1 MKDLLKTKV
10 PPHSKE
16 LEKAILGG
24 VIVENGS
31 IVQALELIKTP
42 DVFYIPAHGLIFT
55 AMLDLYNA
63 SDAIDFLTVVQRLEK
78 NGVLALCGGPG
89 YIVEL
94 SQGIY
99 SSGNIETH
107 CRKIL
112 EAYVKREIIKTANQL
127 LENSYTPLHDA
138 IDLLTQA
145 QSAIINLNEMVFQK
159 QEQTILQ
166 VVGDCIADIHHK
178 RTLKDLTGIAS
189 AVNSLNRVTAG
200 WQDSDLIV
208 IAGRPAMGKTAFAL
222 NELRHASVNL
232 GIPVGIFSLEMSAK
246 QLVNRLICSETLI
259 DSNSIRRPGRLS
271 DDDLV
276 RINRDTAKLASSP
289 FYIDDT
295 AGISIMQLKAK
306 ATKWKAKYG
315 IRMLG
320 VDYLQLVKDPLIR
333 NREQEIGSI
342 TRQLKQLAK
351 ELNIPVF
358 ALSQLSREVEKT
370 ADKKPMLSHLR
381 ESGSIEQDADLVMF
395 LYRPEYYGI
404 MEDEMGGSLKG
415 IAEAIIAKHR
425 NGTTESV
432 FMDADLAT
440 NRFADPGMLNQ
451 AQPEIAYNMNSLPV
465 SNFESEES
473 PF

>member
-1 MKDLLKTKV
+1 MQGKL

-16 LEKAILGG
+16 LERAILGG
-24 VIVENGS
+24 ILIENGTMTT
-31 IVQALELIKTP
+31 VLEIISTP
-42 DVFYIPAHGLIFT
+42 DIFYVPAHQEIFKS
-55 AMLDLYNA
+55 MLSLYNA
-63 SDAIDFLTVVQRLEK
+63 SEAVDILTVTMQLNKQGSLEA
-78 NGVLALCGGPG
+78 VGGPVV
-89 YIVEL
+89 IAEL
-94 SQGIY
+94 TSRVL
-99 SSGNIETH
+99 SSVNIETH
-107 CRKIL
+107 ARKVL
-112 EAYVKREIIKTANQL
+112 EAYVKRQIIATASRL
-127 LENSYTPLHDA
+127 LENSYTPLNDA
-138 IDLLTQA
+138 IDLLIQA

-159 QEQTILQ
+159 QEQTMLQ

-276 RINRDTAKLASSP
+276 RINRDTAKLAYSP

-451 AQPEIAYNMNSLPV
+451 AQPEIAYNVNSLPV